1 MRWLKMT
8 VIEIEQLGIFIELQN
23 SIINIEG
30 TENFR
35 LEFQNEILAGIWFQT
50 LLDLVETLPEFTI

>member
-1 MRWLKMT
+1 MA

-30 TENFR
+30 AENFR

-50 LLDLVETLPEFTI
+50 LLDLVETLPEFTL